1 MRTSVIAPGVTV
13 SQAGLGTMTFGD
25 QLDLDEAKNL
35 VRLARDAGINFLDT
49 ANVYAA
55 GRSEALVGQII
66 KGIRDSFVL
75 ATKVG
80 IPTSA
85 DDKRPLSA
93 ESVRRACEASL
104 GRLQTDRID
113 LYYLHQPDW
122 STPIDETLEA
132 MRDLVAKGLV
142 RAVGVSNYPAWQIA
156 EMRVKA
162 EATGLPLVSVAQQ
175 QYNLLSRR
183 LEEEYSAFARSRG
196 VATVVYNPLAGGLL
210 TWKHREA
217 TSPSEDGRFS
227 SSTYRDRYWNRE
239 QLEAVEDLGRLADA
253 RGLTLTELSLRWL
266 LSNDLVSVVL
276 LGASRRAQLVE
287 NLAAVSEEPLDPEAY
302 EVCDA
307 VWSKLRGA
315 APAYNR

>member
-1 MRTSVIAPGVTV
+1 MIAPGVTV

-35 VRLARDAGINFLDT
+35 VRLTRDAGINFLDT

-55 GRSEALVGQII
+55 GRSEALVGEII

-85 DDKRPLSA
+85 DDNRPLSA

-210 TWKHREA
+210 TGKHREA

-315 APAYNR
+315 APA

>member
-1 MRTSVIAPGVTV
+1 VIAPGVTV

-66 KGIRDSFVL
+66 KGIRDSVVL

-85 DDKRPLSA
+85 DDNRPLSA

-156 EMRVKA
+156 EMRVEA
-162 EATGLPLVSVAQQ
+162 EASGLPLVSVAQQ

-210 TWKHREA
+210 TGKHREA

-276 LGASRRAQLVE
+276 LGASRREQLVE
-287 NLAAVSEEPLDPEAY
+287 NLAAVSEEPLDPEAH

>member
-1 MRTSVIAPGVTV
+1 MIAPGVTV

-25 QLDLDEAKNL
+25 QLDLDEAKSL

-85 DDKRPLSA
+85 DDNRPLSA

-210 TWKHREA
+210 TGKHREA

>member
-1 MRTSVIAPGVTV
+1 VIAPGVTV

-85 DDKRPLSA
+85 DDNRPLSA

>member
-1 MRTSVIAPGVTV
+1 VRTSVIAPGVTV
-13 SQAGLGTMTFGD
+13 SQAGLGAMTFGD
-25 QLDLDEAKNL
+25 QLDLDEAKSL
-35 VRLARDAGINFLDT
+35 ARLDRDAGVNFLDT

-55 GRSEALVGQII
+55 GRSEALVGEII
-66 KGIRDSFVL
+66 KGIRDWFVL
-75 ATKVG
+75 ATKAG

-85 DDKRPLSA
+85 DDNRPLSA
-93 ESVRRACEASL
+93 ESVRRASEASL

-113 LYYLHQPDW
+113 LYYLYQPDW

-142 RAVGVSNYPAWQIA
+142 RAVGVSNYPPWQIA

-183 LEEEYSAFARSRG
+183 LEEEYSAFARSRD

-210 TWKHREA
+210 TGKHREA

-227 SSTYRDRYWNRE
+227 STYRDHYWNRE

-287 NLAAVSEEPLDPEAY
+287 NLAAVSEDPLDPEAY
-302 EVCDA
+302 EVCDS

-315 APAYNR
+315 ASAYNR